1 MTEAFAIALSF
12 PTVFLTVP
20 LGVVLLYW
28 LLVVAGA
35 FDLPTHGAHDG
46 IGLDGHGASHGGG
59 HHHGLDGAEGLA
71 ALLSALKLRSAPVTV
86 VLSLLVLVAWLLCAG
101 AMPVVLRL
109 GGGPPGWLAGLGL
122 LLGALLL
129 ALPLTSLLV
138 RPLGDLFVVHE
149 ARRHKDLLGH
159 ECVVETGRADKGF
172 GQARLEDG
180 GAGLILQ
187 IRCDTDGGLR
197 RGDRA
202 LLLYWD
208 EARQAYVAERM
219 DRAEGARPR
228 DRVAADVKVPSGEA
242 PEEVERK
249 ADAQAARKEQG

>member
-86 VLSLLVLVAWLLCAG
+86 VLSLLVLV
-101 AMPVVLRL
+101 
-109 GGGPPGWLAGLGL
+109 AGLGL